1 MTMNLMT
8 VPEKKQTL
16 TVKELHFD
24 EHAVRYGKYPDGKP
38 WFVGKDVC
46 DCLEI
51 RKSRDAI
58 ASLQKDETR
67 PLVVDGKR
75 GERSM
80 TLVNESGLYRLIF
93 RSRKPV
99 AERFRSWVAREVLPS
114 IRKHGIYEGGTAALA
129 DRRLTAAAYAELR
142 GIQGTTNNGVSQRAR
157 HLCILTE
164 TEATACHRGKLYP
177 VHILDRA
184 CECLIARTGALCG
197 GPATVQL
204 ELL

>member
-1 MTMNLMT
+1 MNMT
-8 VPEKKQTL
+8 VNDPTMKSLLERL
-16 TVKELHFD
+16 FENHSVRMIRD
-24 EHAVRYGKYPDGKP
+24 EHDEP
-38 WFVGKDVC
+38 WFVAKDVC

-51 RKSRDAI
+51 SKSRDAI
-58 ASLQKDETR
+58 ASLEPDETR

-80 TLVNESGLYRLIF
+80 TLVSESGLYRLIF

-114 IRKHGIYEGGTAALA
+114 IRRHGIYEGGTAALGE
-129 DRRLTAAAYAELR
+129 RRLTAAAYAELR
-142 GIQGTTNNGVSQRAR
+142 GIQGTTTNGISQRAR
-157 HLCILTE
+157 HLCMIH
-164 TEATACHRGKLYP
+164 ATPAADGYGGKRYP

-184 CECLIARTGALCG
+184 CARLVARTGALCG